1 MSRPAPSPGE
11 TGADAVMCRALKVLC
26 AAPDQDRLTELKR
39 AAVSAVW
46 ELTGGAR
53 SLDELVDQLS
63 DLEPDVVVVD
73 DRMPQDAVRRIRE
86 VRSRARVVGVGNVSG
101 ADATASSPAGIRD
114 AILGLPPVGGPIRG

>member
-1 MSRPAPSPGE
+1 MS
-11 TGADAVMCRALKVLC
+11 AL
-26 AAPDQDRLTELKR
+26 
-39 AAVSAVW
+39 W

-53 SLDELVDQLS
+53 SLDELAAQLG

-73 DRMPQDAVRRIRE
+73 DRMPEDAVRRIRE

-101 ADATASSPAGIRD
+101 ADATASSLDGIRD